1 MTAQPHLRP
10 QTDMV
15 LHPFVKMHGLGN
27 DFIILDGRKTPF
39 VPSHAEI
46 VRLSDRRAGIGCDQL
61 IVLAYDPDHDA
72 FMRIFNADGG
82 EVEAC
87 GNATRCVGA
96 YLAKD
101 SGNARQVLRTVAG
114 LLETHT
120 EGDETTV
127 NMGAPRLTPE
137 AIGLAK
143 DVDPLYLPLGI
154 PHLPAPAAISMG
166 NPHMVFFMDSLEGL
180 ALERLGKELAHHA
193 LYPQGT
199 NVEFTQVLSRQRVRM
214 RVWER
219 GTGVTPA
226 CATGACA
233 TVVAGVLRGLLESG
247 KECEV
252 VMDGG
257 ILLVTYDGEKVLM
270 RGKVKH
276 VFQGT
281 FHHDLFD

>member
-1 MTAQPHLRP
+1 MTAQPHPHP
-10 QTDMV
+10 QTDTA
-15 LHPFVKMHGLGN
+15 LHSFVKMHGLGN
-27 DFIILDGRKTPF
+27 DFIILDGRNAPF

-61 IVLAYDPDHDA
+61 IVLASDPDHDA

-101 SGNARQVLRTVAG
+101 SGKARQVLRTVAG
-114 LLETHT
+114 LLDTYT

-127 NMGAPRLTPE
+127 NMGPPRLTPT

-166 NPHMVFFMDSLEGL
+166 NPHMVFFMDSLEDL
-180 ALERLGKELAHHA
+180 PLERLGKELTHHA

-199 NVEFTQVLSRQRVRM
+199 NVEFAQVLSRQKVRM

>member
-1 MTAQPHLRP
+1 MTAQPHPRP
-10 QTDMV
+10 QTDHGA
-15 LHPFVKMHGLGN
+15 HPFVKMHGLGN
-27 DFIILDGRKTPF
+27 DFIILDGRQRPF
-39 VPSHAEI
+39 VPTRDQI
-46 VRLSDRRAGIGCDQL
+46 IRLSDRRAGIGCDQL

-101 SGNARQVLRTVAG
+101 SGNARQILRTVAG
-114 LLETHT
+114 LLETQT
-120 EGDETTV
+120 QNNETTV

-143 DVDPLYLPLGI
+143 EVDPLYLPLGI

-199 NVEFTQVLSRQRVRM
+199 NVEFAQLISRQKVRM

-219 GTGVTPA
+219 GAGVTPA

-247 KECEV
+247 QECEV

-257 ILLVTYDGEKVLM
+257 TLLVTYDGEKVLM
-270 RGKVKH
+270 RGVVKH